1 MTKRRPLF
9 AANWKCYKTP
19 DEARAYIADF
29 IVPADALIPRA
40 DIALLPPYIS
50 IEAVR
55 AGLEKTTIA
64 FGAQDCYFEPK
75 GAFTGEVSAAMLGEL
90 GCKYC
95 VVGHSERRR
104 LFGETDDA
112 VGKKVSAL
120 LVAGVTPI
128 VCVGESLEEYKGGQ
142 TLLRVMQQI
151 SDGLGHLEDDERA
164 NLVIAYEPVWAIGT
178 GLADDPESA
187 NKTIGSIRQ
196 TLGGLDEARMLYGGS
211 MKAENAA
218 AFCAQPNIDG
228 GLVGSASL
236 EPGPFLTLIAN
247 GSQVRNE
254 R

>member
-1 MTKRRPLF
+1 MKRRPLF
-9 AANWKCYKTP
+9 AANWKCFKTP
-19 DEARAYIADF
+19 KEARAFLADF
-29 IVPADALIPRA
+29 IVGAEALIPRA

-55 AGLEKTTIA
+55 EELGKTTIA
-64 FGAQDCYFEPK
+64 FGAQDCYWEPC
-75 GAFTGEVSAAMLGEL
+75 GAFTGEVGAAMLGAI
-90 GCKYC
+90 GCNYC

-104 LFGETDDA
+104 LFGETDDGVA
-112 VGKKVSAL
+112 KKVSAL
-120 LVAGVTPI
+120 FAAGVTPI
-128 VCVGESLEEYKGGQ
+128 VCVGETLEEYKAGA
-142 TLLRVMQQI
+142 TLQRVMQQV
-151 SDGLGHLEDDERA
+151 SDGLGHLEDDARA

-187 NKTIGSIRQ
+187 NRTIGSIRQ
-196 TLGGLDEARMLYGGS
+196 TLGGLDEARVLYGGS
-211 MKAENAA
+211 MKPDNAA

-236 EPGPFLTLIAN
+236 DPAGFLTLIAN

>member
-1 MTKRRPLF
+1 MKRRLLF

-19 DEARAYIADF
+19 DEARAYLADF
-29 IVPADALIPRA
+29 IVPAEALIPRA
-40 DIALLPPYIS
+40 DIALLPPLIS

-55 AGLEKTTIA
+55 NGLEKTTLA
-64 FGAQDCYFEPK
+64 FGAQDCYYEPE
-75 GAFTGEVSAAMLGEL
+75 GPFTGEVSASMLGAI

-104 LFGETDDA
+104 LFGETDDGVA
-112 VGKKVSAL
+112 KKVSAL
-120 LVAGVTPI
+120 FAAGVTPI
-128 VCVGESLEEYKGGQ
+128 VCVGETLEEYKSGS
-142 TLLRVMQQI
+142 TLQRCMQQV
-151 SDGLGHLEDDERA
+151 SDGLGHLEDDARA
-164 NLVIAYEPVWAIGT
+164 NLVVAYEPVWAIGT

-187 NKTIGSIRQ
+187 NKTIGYIRQ
-196 TLGGLDEARMLYGGS
+196 TLGGLDEARILYGGS

-236 EPGPFLTLIAN
+236 DPGKFLTLIAN